1 MAVQRGL
8 ILHCHTPAT
17 LSVRVLP
24 RKQAALRERVPLRLT
39 RLHLQWACLELLAF
53 APTTMV
59 EAVDSGPEVDLAAA
73 ADSVEAAGLVAV
85 ADSVTLVRQMAEQ
98 A

>member
-1 MAVQRGL
+1 
-8 ILHCHTPAT
+8 
-17 LSVRVLP
+17 
-24 RKQAALRERVPLRLT
+24 
-39 RLHLQWACLELLAF
+39 
-53 APTTMV
+53 MV